1 MRYIHLVILEQEK
14 LDVTTKKRSNIF
26 NWRGQFTPEFV
37 EYILKTFANEGDFVC
52 DPFSGSG
59 TVLLEASRQNLQ
71 ATGFEINPAAYAMS
85 KFFTFCNLTISE
97 RIAFCNCFELKLN
110 SYITNLNGQPIFSEN
125 ADYRKSYVHLLTFS
139 SDFNEKLKTK
149 QERVFLLNML
159 FQSEKDKNLTLK
171 SSILKSFSYLKKSLL
186 DLPFTTYPINAIL
199 KDAKSVGKELYGK
212 IDLIVTSP
220 PYINV
225 FNYHQNHRA
234 IVEEFRFD
242 ILKVA
247 QSEFGSNR
255 KNRGNRFKTV
265 IQYCI
270 DMELAI
276 RSFWDSLNSN
286 GKMVLVLGRESNVRN
301 TAFYNGQLIVE
312 ILEASNGFE
321 KIKILERK
329 FTNKFG
335 ISIKEDIIVAFKAN
349 NTLADLY
356 FGRKIALKHLEEN
369 LKNTIG
375 EIQQDILDAIK
386 NNEQVSPSPLFN
398 PKNVILK

>member
-1 MRYIHLVILEQEK
+1 MILEQEK
-14 LDVTTKKRSNIF
+14 LDVTTKKRSNLF

-37 EYILKTFANEGDFVC
+37 EYILQTFTKNGDFVC

-59 TVLLEASRQNLQ
+59 TVLLEASRQNLK

-85 KFFTFCNLTISE
+85 KFFTFCNFRNSDRMEYCKNFKSKID
-97 RIAFCNCFELKLN
+97 
-110 SYITNLNGQPIFSEN
+110 SYISNLNGQPVFTAN
-125 ADYRKSYVHLLTFS
+125 DDYRKSYSHLLKFS
-139 SDFNEKLKTK
+139 SDFHKSLIDK
-149 QERVFLLNML
+149 QERILLLNML

-171 SSILKSFSYLKKSLL
+171 SSILKSFEYIKKSLL
-186 DLPFTTYPINAIL
+186 DLPFTEQPINAIL
-199 KDAKSVGKELYGK
+199 KDARTTGKELK
-212 IDLIVTSP
+212 DKVDLILTSP

-234 IVEEFRFD
+234 IIEEFKFD

-276 RSFWDSLNSN
+276 REFWFALKND

-301 TAFYNGQLIVE
+301 TAFYNGQLIIE
-312 ILEASNGFE
+312 ILEASKGFVN
-321 KIKILERK
+321 IKTLERK

-335 ISIKEDIIVAFKAN
+335 ISIKEDIIVAFKSN
-349 NTLADLY
+349 QLLAKLCY
-356 FGRKIALKHLEEN
+356 GRTIALKHLEEN
-369 LKNTIG
+369 LLTAKG
-375 EIQQDILDAIK
+375 EIQLDILDAIK
-386 NNEQVSPSPLFN
+386 NNEQVFPSPLFN
-398 PKNVILK
+398 PKNVILKLVK